1 MTVLDPTQVLAEVFG
16 YASFRGDQQQI
27 VEHVTAG
34 GDAVVLMPTGGG
46 KSICYQVPALC
57 REGTGIVLSPLVALM
72 HDQVAALQLVGVRA
86 AALNSTMSSED
97 RQAVERA
104 YVQGELDMLYLA
116 PERLSATGTV
126 ELLRRGRIAL
136 FAIDEAHCVSQWG
149 HDFRPDYLRLGALA
163 EEWPDVPRI
172 ALTATATPET
182 HREITERLHLGRAK
196 HFVAS
201 FDRPNIRYRIEAK
214 GQVRQQLTSFVKDQH
229 AGEAGIV
236 YALSRRKVEQT
247 TGWLRDAGIDA
258 VAYHAGLPAAER
270 LAAQNRFLRED
281 GVVVVATIAFGM
293 GIDKPDVRFVAHI
306 DLPKS
311 VEGYYQETGRA
322 GRDGDAAEAW
332 MAYGLADV
340 VQQRQLIESGDADDQ
355 ARRNQLAH
363 LGHMLELSETV
374 ECRRRY
380 LLRYFGQDLAEP
392 CGNCDVCLNP
402 PKLWDATVP
411 AQKLLSTVLRTYNER
426 RGRTFAAGQHI
437 DVLRGVT
444 SERVTQLRLDEL
456 STWGIGADLSVA
468 QWRGVVRHL
477 LATGVL
483 ESQGEWGVLAPTDA
497 AKPVLRGEQQV
508 LMREE
513 VVSRAAGRSSSWKK
527 NAISDL
533 TDEQQETFE
542 RLRLWRL
549 EEAREQGVPPYVVFG
564 DATLRALSTHL
575 PQSNEALLEISGI
588 GQSKLERYGEA
599 VLALLA
605 E

>member
-1 MTVLDPTQVLAEVFG
+1 MTALNPTQVLAEVFG

-116 PERLSATGTV
+116 PERLSAPGTV

-163 EEWPDVPRI
+163 EEWPNVPRI

-196 HFVAS
+196 HFVSS

-214 GQVRQQLTSFVKDQH
+214 GQVRQQLTGFVKDQH

-247 TGWLRDAGIDA
+247 AGWLRDAGVDA

-270 LAAQNRFLRED
+270 LAAQTRFLRED

-392 CGNCDVCLNP
+392 CGNCDVCLDP

-437 DVLRGVT
+437 DVLRGVM
-444 SERVTQLRLDEL
+444 SERVTQPRLDEL

-513 VVSRAAGRSSSWKK
+513 VVTRAAGRSSASKK

-564 DATLRALSTHL
+564 DATLRALSTHP
-575 PQSNEALLEISGI
+575 PQSDEAPLEISGI
-588 GQSKLERYGEA
+588 GPSKLERYGEA